1 MDAFMALASS
11 RCDHLG
17 PRPFHQVPFLS
28 ELVLADISV
37 FRSGSNQGSRGNAA
51 KPISPP
57 LLSNYHPSLPAFAYL
72 LLHTVLFSWTLLKF
86 GFSLVTRN
94 YEQLATV
101 GHHQGGDFTTLNI
114 ANGPEVKLFQSTWYA
129 SYFCHMEFLFFV
141 YFPHERHPKTFE
153 SNHITKIST
162 FHLHKSWFRPSSNH
176 I

>member
-1 MDAFMALASS
+1 MALASS

-101 GHHQGGDFTTLNI
+101 GHHQGGDFTTLTI
-114 ANGPEVKLFQSTWYA
+114 ANGPEVKLFQST
-129 SYFCHMEFLFFV
+129 
-141 YFPHERHPKTFE
+141 
-153 SNHITKIST
+153 
-162 FHLHKSWFRPSSNH
+162 
-176 I
+176 